1 MVLEEDKYP
10 YELVKLDTERGEVVC
25 RNYYYSS
32 NTRYPAPSVAVV
44 YVTGVGGGWG
54 TPAIGLYP
62 RLCCSLAR
70 IGIDGL
76 RVRYRYPTDL
86 LESVFDTLAGVAF
99 LKEECRTKAIGLVG
113 HSFGGAVVIQAAVQ
127 ASDIVSTI
135 VTLATQSYG
144 AAHEVSKLKQGTS
157 ALVIHGSDDKVL
169 PAYCSEQVYQKA
181 HEPKQIVLYKGAGHG
196 LEEVSEEIYELVYD
210 WLVNKLLSWNSSQS
224 LSL

>member
-1 MVLEEDKYP
+1 MSKKVVLEDKYQ
-10 YELVKLDTERGEVVC
+10 YELVKVDTERGEIVC
-25 RNYYYSS
+25 RYYSS
-32 NTRYPAPSVAVV
+32 NTHRSASVAVV

-62 RLCCSLAR
+62 RLCCSLAK

-76 RVRYRYPTDL
+76 HVRYRHPTDL

-99 LKEECRTKAIGLVG
+99 LKEERRTKAIGLVG

-157 ALVIHGSDDKVL
+157 ALMIHGSDDKVL

-181 HEPKQIVLYKGAGHG
+181 HEPKQIVLYKGASHG
-196 LEEVSEEIYELVYD
+196 LDEVSEDVYELVYD
-210 WLVNKLLSWNSSQS
+210 WLVNSLLSRNTS
-224 LSL
+224 